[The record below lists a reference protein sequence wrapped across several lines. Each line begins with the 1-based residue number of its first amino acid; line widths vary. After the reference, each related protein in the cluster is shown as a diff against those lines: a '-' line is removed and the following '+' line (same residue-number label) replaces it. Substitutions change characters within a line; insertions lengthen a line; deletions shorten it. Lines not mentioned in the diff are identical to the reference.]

1 MINSHPLKINQPVT
15 TTSRASKA
23 FEVEKQFESTLSQEQ
38 LQVLEQE
45 NNSMLEGFERTLDQI
60 KSLTVNN
67 SN

>member
-1 MINSHPLKINQPVT
+1 MTQPIA

-23 FEVEKQFESTLSQEQ
+23 IEVEKQFESTLSQEQ

-60 KSLTVNN
+60 KFLTINN
-67 SN
+67 PNE